1 MADEKG
7 EEKQG
12 EGKKGGGMKV
22 VLIVLILLIVVGGSV
37 GGGLYFGGFFAPK
50 EGEEHSEDEKEKEVA
65 VAKMPAIYVALDPA
79 FVVNFSDPDAKARF
93 LQINASVLTRDP
105 LVEADLT
112 THVTAIRSKL
122 SLLFSTQKEAELR
135 TVAGQEKLSA
145 DSLTVVRKV
154 IAAESGKPE
163 EETGVEEFLITGM
176 VMQ

>member
-1 MADEKG
+1 MADEK
-7 EEKQG
+7 E
-12 EGKKGGGMKV
+12 EGKKGGGMKIV
-22 VLIVLILLIVVGGSV
+22 MIVLILLIVVGGSV
-37 GGGLYFGGFFAPK
+37 GGGLYFGGFFGSK
-50 EGEEHSEDEKEKEVA
+50 EGEEGGEEAKEEVA

-135 TVAGQEKLSA
+135 TVAGQEKLAA
-145 DSLTVVRKV
+145 DALAVVRKI
-154 IAAESGKPE
+154 IAAESGKAP
-163 EETGVEEFLITGM
+163 EETGVEEFLVTGM

>member
-1 MADEKG
+1 MADGKE
-7 EEKQG
+7 EEK
-12 EGKKGGGMKV
+12 KKGGGMKI

-37 GGGLYFGGFFAPK
+37 GGGLYFGGFFGPK
-50 EGEEHSEDEKEKEVA
+50 EGEEEGEEKHAKEVA

-79 FVVNFSDPDAKARF
+79 FVTNFSDPNAKARF

-112 THVTAIRSKL
+112 THITAIRSKL

-135 TVAGQEKLSA
+135 TVAGQEKLAA
-145 DSLTVVRKV
+145 DALAVVSKI
-154 IAAESGKPE
+154 IAAETGKAM

>member
-1 MADEKG
+1 MADEKE
-7 EEKQG
+7 EEK
-12 EGKKGGGMKV
+12 KKGGGMKIV
-22 VLIVLILLIVVGGSV
+22 MIVLILLIVVGGSV
-37 GGGLYFGGFFAPK
+37 GGGLYFGGFFAAN
-50 EGEEHSEDEKEKEVA
+50 EGEEGDEEAKEEVA

-105 LVEADLT
+105 LVEVDLT

-135 TVAGQEKLSA
+135 TVAGQEKLAA
-145 DSLTVVRKV
+145 DALAVVRKI
-154 IAAESGKPE
+154 IAAESGKAP
-163 EETGVEEFLITGM
+163 EETGVEEFLVTGM